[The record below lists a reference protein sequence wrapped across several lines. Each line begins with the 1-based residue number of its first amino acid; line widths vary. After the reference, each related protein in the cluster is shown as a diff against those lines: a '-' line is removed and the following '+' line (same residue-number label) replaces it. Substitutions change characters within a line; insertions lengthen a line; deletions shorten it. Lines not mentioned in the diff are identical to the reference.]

1 MKTWDIEAKDTLKL
15 HEERQREHGKGKS
28 GRPDT
33 FAGKRGWGIRDT
45 AKEMGKSIRRVLE
58 DLRIA
63 EYLRDN
69 PDNQINRR
77 VEILEK
83 IHPRPLPGNIA
94 KADKKAMLQE
104 LLATLKSCIVT
115 LDSSKSTKKIAE
127 TLRKALKD
135 YEG

>member
-1 MKTWDIEAKDTLKL
+1 MKIWTEEAIDTITL
-15 HEERQREHGKGKS
+15 HEEKQALHGKGKS

-33 FAGKRGWGIRDT
+33 LAGKRGWGIRDT
-45 AKEMGKSIRRVLE
+45 AKEMGRSIRRVLE

-83 IHPRPLPGNIA
+83 IKPRPKPGNIA
-94 KADKKAMLQE
+94 RKNKKAALGE
-104 LLATLKSCIVT
+104 LLATLKTTIIT
-115 LDSSKSTKKIAE
+115 LDSNKSTKKIAE
-127 TLRKALKD
+127 TLRKALKE